1 MNLRDAARA
10 VRQRLEHA
18 GVPDADIEA
27 ELLAREAA
35 GGLDR
40 VRYFAG
46 FEANGEVLLKLDKL
60 VARRL
65 WREPFAY
72 ITGTRDFYGLEFGVN
87 SAVLIPRPESEMLVE
102 LALEYLRSRPAAW
115 AADIGTGS
123 GCLAVSIEMHRSE
136 KGLTSACDLSAS
148 AVVVASANA
157 AKHGA
162 SLHCFRA
169 NLSTAIRRVDLVVA
183 NLPYIPSGDVDAL
196 EPELRDWE
204 PRLALDGGESGTALI
219 EELLN
224 DCAMR
229 VHPELV
235 LLECG
240 MGQASSIA
248 EHAHQLGFETEIFQD
263 LARIDRVVACR
274 LSEARRPSSSR

>member
-18 GVPDADIEA
+18 GVPDAGIEA
-27 ELLAREAA
+27 ELLARQAA

-40 VRYFAG
+40 ARYFAG
-46 FEANGEVLLKLDKL
+46 YEASGNELLELDKL

-72 ITGTRDFYGLEFGVN
+72 ISGTRDFYGLEFGVN

-102 LALEYLRSRPAAW
+102 HALAYLEGDPSAW
-115 AADIGTGS
+115 VLDVGTGS
-123 GCLAVSIEMHRSE
+123 GCLAVSIEAHRE
-136 KGLTSACDLSAS
+136 VKGRTVACDFSAS
-148 AVVVASANA
+148 AVAVARANA
-157 AKHGA
+157 ARHGA
-162 SLHCFRA
+162 SVHFFRA
-169 NLSTAIRRVDLVVA
+169 DLATAVSQAGLVVA
-183 NLPYIPSGDVDAL
+183 NLPYIPSAEVDAL

-219 EELLN
+219 HQLLA
-224 DCAMR
+224 DCAGR
-229 VHPELV
+229 LRPKIV

-240 MGQASSIA
+240 MGQAAALATYATS
-248 EHAHQLGFETEIFQD
+248 LGFTTKTFPD
-263 LARIDRVVACR
+263 LARIERVVECR
-274 LSEARRPSSSR
+274 LPEAQSGH

>member
-35 GGLDR
+35 GGIDR

-46 FEANGEVLLKLDKL
+46 FEANGDVMLKLDKL

-72 ITGTRDFYGLEFGVN
+72 ISGTRDFYGLEFGVN

-102 LALEYLRSRPAAW
+102 HALAFLKERPNSW
-115 AADIGTGS
+115 VVDVGTGS
-123 GCLAVSIEMHRSE
+123 GCLAVSMEVNRDV
-136 KGLTSACDLSAS
+136 KGRTAGCDLSAS
-148 AVVVASANA
+148 AVAVARNNASRHDAGVHFFRGSLASAVRYA
-157 AKHGA
+157 
-162 SLHCFRA
+162 
-169 NLSTAIRRVDLVVA
+169 DLVVA
-183 NLPYIPSGDVDAL
+183 NLPYIPSADVDAL

-204 PRLALDGGESGTALI
+204 PRLALDGGESGTSLI
-219 EELLN
+219 HDLLD
-224 DCAMR
+224 DCASRLRPRMI
-229 VHPELV
+229 

-240 MGQASSIA
+240 MGQAQGLA
-248 EHAHQLGFETEIFQD
+248 AYATKLGFVANTYPD
-263 LARIDRVVACR
+263 LARIERVVECR
-274 LSEARRPSSSR
+274 LLEP

>member
-35 GGLDR
+35 GGIDR

-46 FEANGEVLLKLDKL
+46 YEANGEILLKLDKL

-72 ITGTRDFYGLEFGVN
+72 ISGSRDFYGLEFGVN

-102 LALEYLRSRPAAW
+102 HALAFLEAKPDAW
-115 AADIGTGS
+115 VVDLGTGS
-123 GCLAVSIEMHRSE
+123 GCLAVSIEVHRKT
-136 KGLTSACDLSAS
+136 KGRTAGCDLSAS
-148 AVVVASANA
+148 AVAVARNNA
-157 AKHGA
+157 ARHNAAVHFFRG
-162 SLHCFRA
+162 SLA
-169 NLSTAIRRVDLVVA
+169 TAVRHADLVVA
-183 NLPYIPSGDVDAL
+183 NLPYIPSADVDAL

-204 PRLALDGGESGTALI
+204 PRLALDGGESGTSLI
-219 EELLN
+219 HDLLD
-224 DCAMR
+224 DCARRLRPRM
-229 VHPELV
+229 V

-240 MGQASSIA
+240 MGQAQELA
-248 EHAHQLGFETEIFQD
+248 AHATGLGFAAKTYPD
-263 LARIDRVVACR
+263 LARIERVVECS
-274 LSEARRPSSSR
+274 LPEA

>member
-1 MNLRDAARA
+1 MNLREAARA

-40 VRYFAG
+40 ARYYAG

-72 ITGTRDFYGLEFGVN
+72 ISGTRDFFGLEFGVN

-102 LALEYLRSRPAAW
+102 HALSYLKDNPAAW
-115 AADIGTGS
+115 VVDIGTGS
-123 GCLAVSIEMHRSE
+123 GCLAISVEVHRATKSR
-136 KGLTSACDLSAS
+136 TAACDLSAS
-148 AVVVASANA
+148 AVAVARDNA
-157 AKHGA
+157 ARNGANVHFFRA
-162 SLHCFRA
+162 SLA
-169 NLSTAIRRVDLVVA
+169 TAVSHADVVVA
-183 NLPYIPSGDVDAL
+183 NLPYIPSADVDAL

-219 EELLN
+219 HQLLD
-224 DCAMR
+224 DCAHR
-229 VHPELV
+229 LRPKVI

-240 MGQASSIA
+240 MGQAASIA
-248 EHAHQLGFETEIFQD
+248 EFASGLGFNARTFPD
-263 LARIDRVVACR
+263 LARIERVVECT
-274 LSEARRPSSSR
+274 LPEA

>member
-18 GVPDADIEA
+18 GVPDAGIEA

-35 GGLDR
+35 GGIDR

-46 FEANGEVLLKLDKL
+46 YEATGADLLELDKL

-72 ITGTRDFYGLEFGVN
+72 ISGTRDFFGLEFGVN

-102 LALEYLRSRPAAW
+102 HALAFLETGPDAW
-115 AADIGTGS
+115 VLDIGTGS
-123 GCLAVSIEMHRSE
+123 GCLAISIEVNRHI
-136 KGLTSACDLSAS
+136 KGRTAACDFSAS
-148 AVVVASANA
+148 AVAVAQANA
-157 AKHGA
+157 TRHGA
-162 SLHCFRA
+162 GVSFFRA
-169 NLSTAIRRVDLVVA
+169 DLAAAVSHANLVVA
-183 NLPYIPSGDVDAL
+183 NLPYIPSADVDAL

-204 PRLALDGGESGTALI
+204 PRLALDGGESGTVLI
-219 EELLN
+219 HRLLE
-224 DCAMR
+224 DCAAR
-229 VHPELV
+229 LRPETI

-240 MGQASSIA
+240 MGQAA
-248 EHAHQLGFETEIFQD
+248 ELAAHATKLGFEAKTFPD
-263 LARIDRVVACR
+263 LARIERVVECR
-274 LSEARRPSSSR
+274 LPEA